1 LFQNRT
7 KVNEFQLSTLFLT
20 PWLYLLRF
28 TVVGWQSYM

>member
-20 PWLYLLRF
+20 PWLYLLR
-28 TVVGWQSYM
+28 